1 MRRKQRPRRRMT
13 FLFIA
18 FIVSAVVLGALFY
31 RKYERSHMLPVVPPP
46 AREPTAGTTIV
57 TLFFADPGG
66 QGLRRE
72 LREIGACNELPDC
85 IEAVIHEL
93 VNGPLGDLGPTLPG
107 SFSLRAARVVGDT
120 AVLDLQKGTGEGLP
134 EGSSA
139 EMVAIYSI
147 VNSIAF
153 NFPPIHRVQFL
164 MDGQALTSLKGHL
177 DLREPLVPDFL
188 LETK

>member
-1 MRRKQRPRRRMT
+1 MQRSRRRMT

-31 RKYERSHMLPVVPPP
+31 RKYERSHMPVVPPP
-46 AREPTAGTTIV
+46 AREPMAGTTIV

-107 SFSLRAARVVGDT
+107 SFALRAARVVGDM

-139 EMVAIYSI
+139 EMMAIYSI
-147 VNSIAF
+147 VDSIAF

-164 MDGQALTSLKGHL
+164 MDGQSLTSLKGHL